1 MLTQHFH
8 RWLRWEGWIRRVG
21 ERESVVY
28 TDRMG
33 PAKKTH
39 LFSLRNR
46 MVSWWWLGRKYQYW
60 IGVTAGRVSRLQFSR
75 SVLSDSLWPH
85 GLQDARLPCPS
96 TTPRAYSN
104 SYPLNQW
111 CHPTISSSVIPFSS
125 CLQSFPASGPFPMSQ
140 SFQSGGQSFSFSIN
154 PSNEYSELISYRIDG
169 LDSLAVQGTLKSL
182 LQHYSSIFSAQLSLY
197 SNSHIHTWLLEKP

>member
-39 LFSLRNR
+39 LFSLRKR
-46 MVSWWWLGRKYQYW
+46 MVSWWWFGRKYQYW

-75 SVLSDSLWPH
+75 SVLSDSLRPH

-125 CLQSFPASGPFPMSQ
+125 NLQSFPASG
-140 SFQSGGQSFSFSIN
+140 SFQWFSSLHQVDKIL
-154 PSNEYSELISYRIDG
+154 EL
-169 LDSLAVQGTLKSL
+169 Q
-182 LQHYSSIFSAQLSLY
+182 LQH
-197 SNSHIHTWLLEKP
+197 